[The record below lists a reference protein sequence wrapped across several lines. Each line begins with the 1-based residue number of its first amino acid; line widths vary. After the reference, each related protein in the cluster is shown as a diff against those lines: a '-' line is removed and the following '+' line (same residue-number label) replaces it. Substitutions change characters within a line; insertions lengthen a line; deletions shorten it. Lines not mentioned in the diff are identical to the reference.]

1 MLMIDRAAP
10 IRVLAVDDH
19 PLIRGG
25 IVTLVESHPDLK
37 LVAEASSGREAIVEF
52 RRHRP
57 DITLMDVQ
65 MPDMTG
71 IEALIAIRAEFPQ
84 AKIIMLT
91 TFGGDALATRALKA
105 GAQAY
110 VLKSLVRKEL
120 AEVIRAVHGGFK
132 RVQIDVA
139 ASLADHTADLPLSD
153 RETQVL
159 KLVATGNSN
168 KKVGYHLSI
177 NEETVKGHVKN
188 ILSKLGASDRTHAVT
203 VGLRRGIIG
212 LD

>member
-1 MLMIDRAAP
+1 MTEPATRLK
-10 IRVLAVDDH
+10 VLAVDDH

-25 IVTLVESHPDLK
+25 IITLIESHAELQ
-37 LVAEASSGREAIVEF
+37 LVAEATSGREAIELF
-52 RRHRP
+52 RVHRP
-57 DITLMDVQ
+57 DVTLMDVQ

-71 IEALIAIRAEFPQ
+71 IEALIAIRGEFPQ
-84 AKIIMLT
+84 AKIIILT
-91 TFGGDALATRALKA
+91 TFAGDALASRALKA

-120 AEVIRAVHGGFK
+120 VKVIHAVHSGVK
-132 RVQIDVA
+132 RVQPDVA
-139 ASLADHTADLPLSD
+139 ANLADHTGDSPLSD
-153 RETQVL
+153 REMQVL
-159 KLVATGNSN
+159 GLVAAGNSN
-168 KKVGYHLSI
+168 KRIGFHLSI

-203 VGLRRGIIG
+203 LGLKRGVIA